1 MAIASKAY
9 EMPNKPM
16 MPDAVNGT
24 CALKTETSAIFIF
37 WAGFNLTFEFVKNPE
52 GNSYYMNR
60 VILIYDTE
68 HPSLKKDFEYANT
81 HGKIHLET
89 RPGKN
94 FFFTPLGKAY
104 LCYKAE
110 NQVFYELPLSPLL
123 KIQIQ
128 GPLKL
133 WNVAKNQIE
142 GEISLSDT
150 KFQPFVVRFAK
161 FLRFSSLFFSR
172 HTSFMSQPNKHYNP
186 WF

>member
-16 MPDAVNGT
+16 VPDAVNGT
-24 CALKTETSAIFIF
+24 CALKTEVSAIHVF
-37 WAGFNLTFEFVKNPE
+37 WAGFNLTLEFIKNPE

-60 VILIYDTE
+60 VVLIYNTE
-68 HPSLKKDFEYANT
+68 HPSLKGDFAYANT

-110 NQVFYELPLSPLL
+110 NQV
-123 KIQIQ
+123 
-128 GPLKL
+128 
-133 WNVAKNQIE
+133 
-142 GEISLSDT
+142 GE
-150 KFQPFVVRFAK
+150 
-161 FLRFSSLFFSR
+161 
-172 HTSFMSQPNKHYNP
+172 NP
-186 WF
+186 K